1 MGDLGVARR
10 REHLV
15 GKLDALST
23 VPLAVQPRF
32 AADQL
37 VQSLL
42 DDRQVRP
49 GDGIVEPHYDVSGA
63 DAIAVVDAELA
74 DDAAGQVL
82 DLLDVRIDHDGS
94 DGDHGSGKLRGRCPS
109 ADTARKQRDDGDAGE
124 EVASNRAARSRG
136 IILHRSILRHPEL
149 PSRTAAAGPAP
160 GHPPWRR
167 PYPCG
172 PQLSLLTVAHPYGLA
187 TT

>member
-15 GKLDALST
+15 GKLEARLAHT
-23 VPLAVQPRF
+23 LAVRPRF
-32 AADQL
+32 AAARL

-42 DDRQVRP
+42 DVRQVRP

-160 GHPPWRR
+160 RAPSLPRTPSLGPRPARR
-167 PYPCG
+167 PPS
-172 PQLSLLTVAHPYGLA
+172 PPPSTRPP
-187 TT
+187 